1 MPLSYV
7 SYSGNG
13 STKGFDVPFPYL
25 NRSHVRVGYGFDY
38 FANTIEQELT
48 SPAGFTWVSNTRVQL
63 TTAPATGTTLFIL
76 RQTPDSAQLVPWTD
90 GSNFHPEDLNT
101 ADLQAL
107 YLVQELVD
115 RSRWAALAG
124 SADNANTATYA
135 NTAGLAEL
143 AAAAV
148 RLQTPRLINGVP
160 FDGTANIN
168 IEKGLVSV
176 TDFGAGTTADD
187 TAAFVAASQ
196 ADGNPAILVPAGT
209 YAFPTTPALAAD
221 SVFVF
226 DRNATIT
233 GAGKWPTSAK
243 RIHLGDAKSWVSTIA
258 GGIYTYLDFNPVLN
272 IRPSITSVGISCAQQ
287 TSEIT
292 YGFGTGSGALSFS
305 SFIHNNN
312 PTADTTAWPFYST
325 VLHDTPL
332 GISHC
337 MEVDI
342 FNRSAVVEVTPH
354 RIAKAGMTNG
364 LWIGAGGEYTQQPTV
379 QPEAGI
385 ASVAI
390 AIVRNDSRPVKAA
403 CWDKGILFHSTA
415 IRGVDGFEGTGGN
428 GCAIGFANR
437 HFMKWFRNAD
447 DAVIGEIGSTS
458 NGVQPTRVT
467 FTDVGFLISS
477 ITNNNIALQVEN
489 PATATTGIQIAPNA
503 NAGSA
508 PLILARGAAAN
519 IDLMLSG
526 KGTGGLGFNGG
537 TRLKWINPG
546 DGQLLAEVIHSGVGD
561 MRPQLNLSNGLGFL
575 AGSAVNGN
583 VSLQV
588 EIPSDATT
596 GVQIVPNANGGPS
609 PLIKARGNA
618 TNIDLFLAAKG
629 TGVIG
634 FGEGAHLRWHKAS
647 DNSALAEIGQTSTGA
662 MRPRL
667 SFTDSGL
674 LASSLVNNNTAF
686 QVEIP
691 SDATTGVQIV
701 PNANGGPSP
710 LIQARGNAANI
721 DLFLAAKGTG
731 VIGFGEGAH
740 LRWHKA
746 SDNSALAEIG
756 QTSTGAMR
764 TKLSF
769 TDSGLLVSSLVN
781 SNTAFQIESPST
793 ATTGVQIAPNANGG
807 VTPLILARGDA
818 TNVDLWLAPKG
829 AGHLRFGTV
838 TATPVTNNGYI
849 TIRDNAGNLVKLM
862 TAA

>member
-1 MPLSYV
+1 MTTLNDASQIKISLV
-7 SYSGNG
+7 DDGQQSVALAVV
-13 STKGFDVPFPYL
+13 VPGIQGP
-25 NRSHVRVGYGFDY
+25 S
-38 FANTIEQELT
+38 
-48 SPAGFTWVSNTRVQL
+48 
-63 TTAPATGTTLFIL
+63 GTTLENIPL
-76 RQTPDSAQLVPWTD
+76 SKLAPGALPAGVTVASANIVDGTIVNADISSSAAIGLSKLAAGALPSGVTVASANIVDGTIVNADISSSAAIGLSKLATGALPSGVTVASANIVDGTIVNADISSSAAIDSSKL
-90 GSNFHPEDLNT
+90 GFS
-101 ADLQAL
+101 QAG
-107 YLVQELVD
+107 
-115 RSRWAALAG
+115 G
-124 SADNANTATYA
+124 SAVA
-135 NTAGLAEL
+135 
-143 AAAAV
+143 
-148 RLQTPRLINGVP
+148 QTVQAKLR
-160 FDGTANIN
+160 D
-168 IEKGLVSV
+168 LVSV
-176 TDFGAGTTADD
+176 KDFGAGTTAND
-187 TAAFVAASQ
+187 APAFAAASNVS
-196 ADGNPAILVPAGT
+196 GNPAVFVPAGT
-209 YAFPTTPALAAD
+209 YQFGSTPSLAQD
-221 SVFVF
+221 SVFIF
-226 DRNATIT
+226 DNGASFT
-233 GAGKWPTSAK
+233 GTWPTSAK
-243 RIHLGDAKSWVSTIA
+243 RIHLGDANSWVSTIA

-437 HFMKWFRNAD
+437 HFMKWFRNTD

-467 FTDVGFLISS
+467 FTDIGFLISS

-508 PLILARGAAAN
+508 PLILARGNAAN

-546 DGQLLAEVIHSGVGD
+546 DGQLLADIIHSGVGS
-561 MRPQLNLSNGLGFL
+561 MRPQLNLSNGFGFL
-575 AGSAVNGN
+575 ASSAVNGN
-583 VSLQV
+583 VCLQV

-596 GVQIVPNANGGPS
+596 GVQIVPNAN
-609 PLIKARGNA
+609 
-618 TNIDLFLAAKG
+618 D
-629 TGVIG
+629 
-634 FGEGAHLRWHKAS
+634 
-647 DNSALAEIGQTSTGA
+647 
-662 MRPRL
+662 
-667 SFTDSGL
+667 
-674 LASSLVNNNTAF
+674 
-686 QVEIP
+686 
-691 SDATTGVQIV
+691 
-701 PNANGGPSP
+701 GPSP

-731 VIGFGEGAH
+731 VIGFGDGAYM
-740 LRWHKA
+740 RWHKA

-764 TKLSF
+764 ARLSF

-781 SNTAFQIESPST
+781 NNTAFQIESPST

-807 VTPLILARGDA
+807 VTPLILARGTSA
-818 TNVDLWLAPKG
+818 NIDLWLAPKG
-829 AGHLRFGTV
+829 TGHLRFGIV